1 MLRTRFFLFT
11 TTLALATPAF
21 AQQVVTQ
28 QGVPPTPTTTV
39 ALADTTSKVGIPAA
53 APADT
58 QPAGAKTTPPA
69 AKTGAARYLVP
80 AIEIQHLRAADQR
93 GVNVFESPKEPGAS
107 YTGIKLAWGGA
118 FAQQFQNLTHANT
131 AAPKLVAGV
140 NQNALIQIGSGFNNA
155 DANLYLNVQLA
166 RGIRVAVE
174 TYASARHHNES
185 WVKDGYFLVDA
196 SPFENKLLDKIMEVA
211 SLKVGHFEVN
221 YGDEHFRRSDNGQTL
236 YNPFVG
242 NFVIDAFTTEIGA
255 EAYLRKNGYLAMLG
269 LTGGEV
275 KGQVTAPGQR
285 GPTYLAK
292 LGFDKKPLENVRVR
306 LTGSLYKKDRSAS
319 GTLTSGDRAGSRY
332 YDVLENTTS
341 TESANAWSGAIQ
353 SGMRNMVTAVVV
365 NPFVKVGGAEFF
377 GNVETMTGAAS
388 TELYRRTLRQ
398 LVGEGLY
405 RFANDKLYLG
415 GRYNTVNGQLQGI
428 AQDITVKRTQLG
440 GGWFVTPNVLSKLE
454 FVRQT
459 YENFPTSDIR
469 NGGKFQGF
477 MIEGV
482 VAF

>member
-1 MLRTRFFLFT
+1 MTNTRFFI
-11 TTLALATPAF
+11 LAALLAATPAL
-21 AQQVVTQ
+21 AQEATV
-28 QGVPPTPTTTV
+28 TV
-39 ALADTTSKVGIPAA
+39 ASKDTVSKPGATATAP

-58 QPAGAKTTPPA
+58 LPAKKSDPKAV
-69 AKTGAARYLVP
+69 RYYTP
-80 AIEIQHLRAADQR
+80 AIEIQHMRPLDQR
-93 GVNVFESPKEPGAS
+93 GLNVFESPKEAGAK
-107 YTGIKLAWGGA
+107 YEGFKLSWGGA
-118 FAQQFQNLTHANT
+118 FAQQFQNLTHENT
-131 AAPKLVAGV
+131 ATAKVVSGV
-140 NQNALIQIGSGFNNA
+140 NQNQLIAIGSGFNNA

-174 TYASARHHNES
+174 NYASARHHNES
-185 WVKDGYFLVDA
+185 WIKDGYFLIDA
-196 SPFENKLLDKIMEVA
+196 SPFENKLLDKIMDVA

-221 YGDEHFRRSDNGQTL
+221 YGDQHFRRSDNGMTL

-255 EAYLRKNGYLAMLG
+255 EAYLRKNGYLAMFG
-269 LTGGEV
+269 MTGGEV

-285 GPTYLAK
+285 GPSYLAK
-292 LGFDKKPLENVRVR
+292 LGVDKQVRSDIRVR
-306 LTGSLYKKDRSAS
+306 ITGSLYKKDRSAS

-353 SGMRNMVTAVVV
+353 SGMRNMVTAFVV
-365 NPFVKVGGAEFF
+365 NPFVKVGGVEVF

-388 TELYRRTLRQ
+388 NEIQRRTLRQ

-405 RFANDKLYLG
+405 RFASNKLYVG
-415 GRYNTVNGQLQGI
+415 GRYNTVKGELAGI
-428 AQDITVKRTQLG
+428 TSDITVKRSQVG
-440 GGWFVTPNVLSKLE
+440 GGWFVTPNVLSKIE
-454 FVRQT
+454 FVRQN
-459 YENFPTSDIR
+459 YEGFPTTDIR

-477 MIEGV
+477 MIEGA